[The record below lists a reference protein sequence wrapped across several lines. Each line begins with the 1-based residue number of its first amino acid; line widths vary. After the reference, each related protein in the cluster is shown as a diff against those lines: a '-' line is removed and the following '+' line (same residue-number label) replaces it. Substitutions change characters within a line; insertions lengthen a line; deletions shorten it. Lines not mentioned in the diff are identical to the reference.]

1 MSANKLLR
9 IFKAMVFK
17 RRQHGP
23 DYEQQ
28 RQQMVADQLAAR
40 DISDSRVLKAMGTV
54 PREEFVPLK
63 RRDQAYSDGPLPIG
77 EGQTISQPYVVASMT
92 QSLQVEPD
100 HRVLEIGTG
109 CGYQAAVLAEL
120 AKEVYTVEVIQ
131 PLMDKARRTLK
142 SLGYRN
148 IHYRVDD
155 GSKGWPEE
163 APFDGIIVTAA
174 APKLPENL
182 VAQLR
187 FGGRMIIPMASD
199 SWGRQF
205 LYRITCTEEGY
216 QRDELYEVRFVPMV
230 GDVEL

>member
-1 MSANKLLR
+1 
-9 IFKAMVFK
+9 
-17 RRQHGP
+17 
-23 DYEQQ
+23 
-28 RQQMVADQLAAR
+28 MVADQLAAR
-40 DISDSRVLKAMGTV
+40 DISDSRVLKAMSTV
-54 PREEFVPLK
+54 PREEFVPLR
-63 RRDQAYSDGPLPIG
+63 RRDQAYTDGPLPIG

-92 QSLQVEPD
+92 QSLQVGPD

-120 AKEVYTVEVIQ
+120 AKEVYTVEVIE
-131 PLMDKARRTLK
+131 PLLDKARRTLK

-148 IHYRVDD
+148 IHYRADD

-187 FGGRMIIPMASD
+187 LGGRMIIPMASD

-205 LYRITCTEEGY
+205 LYRITRTEEGY